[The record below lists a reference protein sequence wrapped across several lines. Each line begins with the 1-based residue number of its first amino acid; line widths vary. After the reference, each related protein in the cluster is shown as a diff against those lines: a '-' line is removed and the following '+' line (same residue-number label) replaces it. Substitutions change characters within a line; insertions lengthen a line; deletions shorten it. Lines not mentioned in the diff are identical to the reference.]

1 MKETYLGEFEHLVLL
16 AVLRLGEEAY
26 AVPIRETIATHSGRS
41 VARGALYT
49 TLDRLEQKRLLRST
63 MGDALPERGGRPRRY
78 YTVTAAGLRYLQS
91 AHRAIGGHALDFLVD
106 RALVRRCDR
115 ELRRRRFRRLFGRG
129 LRLRRFDRMRGAR
142 RQPQGGES
150 AGASDPERV
159 HARLIAESNRT
170 ER

>member
-16 AVLRLGEEAY
+16 AVLRLSEEAY

-78 YTVTAAGLRYLQS
+78 YTVTPAGLAS
-91 AHRAIGGHALDFLVD
+91 IRAARAAIDNLSRGISLDL
-106 RALVRRCDR
+106 AK
-115 ELRRRRFRRLFGRG
+115 
-129 LRLRRFDRMRGAR
+129 
-142 RQPQGGES
+142 
-150 AGASDPERV
+150 
-159 HARLIAESNRT
+159 
-170 ER
+170 